1 MRLHPGALWHSR
13 PPKLPTALLTHRALP
28 TFGWSVDGRAHTIPA
43 RTWTPSSSF
52 EPSRV
57 CQLLKIIKFGSALV
71 PKMELAPSVLAR
83 AFPDLLLFGLVFLI
97 SMLAFSTLFYVQ
109 VIVRRP

>member
-1 MRLHPGALWHSR
+1 
-13 PPKLPTALLTHRALP
+13 
-28 TFGWSVDGRAHTIPA
+28 
-43 RTWTPSSSF
+43 
-52 EPSRV
+52 
-57 CQLLKIIKFGSALV
+57 
-71 PKMELAPSVLAR
+71 MELAPSVLAR